1 MDIFDEDLT
10 DLFNT
15 LSKKRFIIIGDI
27 ASNFHAQTKF
37 SLFIEI
43 WIDNYSAELLSIK
56 EELIQR
62 YNFDIIE
69 NKNLDTLKFITSN
82 LLIIELTKSVKGLE
96 NYSFDEA
103 FQMASIADI
112 FDLKIPF
119 LHINQLITS
128 KKAANRSKDQIDVM
142 KLAKIKKLRGE
153 E

>member
-103 FQMASIADI
+103 F
-112 FDLKIPF
+112 
-119 LHINQLITS
+119 
-128 KKAANRSKDQIDVM
+128 
-142 KLAKIKKLRGE
+142 
-153 E
+153 